1 MKTMKNDFNGNE
13 NNRFGN
19 RRFAHGN
26 NGNCKE
32 EKGMRNT
39 RNDFNRHDN
48 NRPGRFENGF
58 GRFENG
64 CGAHKHGCR
73 TGNGFGRPHFRGF
86 YRDPKAVWHAGFGP
100 GFHAHKHVCRHAGF
114 DFVNGRHCAPARAPF
129 RMRHAY
135 RGHGFGGYRG
145 GVHGFNGFR
154 GGFHG
159 FGPGRR
165 FHGYGFG
172 RPFHGFGRPHFNG
185 GRMRLFRGR
194 PFNRNFRACKP
205 AGFEC

>member
-48 NRPGRFENGF
+48 NRPGRFDTGF
-58 GRFENG
+58 ERFENG
-64 CGAHKHGCR
+64 CGTHKHGCR
-73 TGNGFGRPHFRGF
+73 NGNGFGRPHFRGF

-100 GFHAHKHVCRHAGF
+100 GFHAHRHGCRHAGF
-114 DFVNGRHCAPARAPF
+114 DFANGRHCAPARAPF
-129 RMRHAY
+129 RTRHAY
-135 RGHGFGGYRG
+135 RGHGFG
-145 GVHGFNGFR
+145 
-154 GGFHG
+154 
-159 FGPGRR
+159 
-165 FHGYGFG
+165 
-172 RPFHGFGRPHFNG
+172 FGRPHFNG
-185 GRMRLFRGR
+185 RGYGYGFGHDFSGPFHGGRRPFHGR

>member
-48 NRPGRFENGF
+48 NRPGRFENG
-58 GRFENG
+58 

-73 TGNGFGRPHFRGF
+73 TGNGFGGPHFRGF
-86 YRDPKAVWHAGFGP
+86 YSDPKAVWHAGFGP
-100 GFHAHKHVCRHAGF
+100 GFRAHRHGCRHTGF
-114 DFVNGRHCAPARAPF
+114 DFANGRHCAPARAPF

-135 RGHGFGGYRG
+135 RGHGFGGG
-145 GVHGFNGFR
+145 FHGFNGFS

-165 FHGYGFG
+165 FHGYGFA
-172 RPFHGFGRPHFNG
+172 RHFHGFGRPHFHG
-185 GRMRLFRGR
+185 CRMRPFHGR

-205 AGFEC
+205 AGFKC

>member
-1 MKTMKNDFNGNE
+1 MKTMKNEFNRNE
-13 NNRFGN
+13 NRFGN
-19 RRFAHGN
+19 RRFAHEN

-48 NRPGRFENGF
+48 NRPGRFDNGF

-64 CGAHKHGCR
+64 CGAHKHGFR
-73 TGNGFGRPHFRGF
+73 TGNGFGRQHFRGF

-100 GFHAHKHVCRHAGF
+100 RFHAHKHNCRHAGF
-114 DFVNGRHCAPARAPF
+114 DFANGRRCAPARAPF

-135 RGHGFGGYRG
+135 RGHGFGGG
-145 GVHGFNGFR
+145 FHGFNGFR
-154 GGFHG
+154 GGIHG
-159 FGPGRR
+159 FGPGRH
-165 FHGYGFG
+165 FHGNGYG
-172 RPFHGFGRPHFNG
+172 RHFHGFARPHFHG
-185 GRMRLFRGR
+185 GRMRHFHGR

>member
-48 NRPGRFENGF
+48 NRAGRFENGF

-64 CGAHKHGCR
+64 CGAHKNGCR
-73 TGNGFGRPHFRGF
+73 GGNGFGKPHFRGF

-100 GFHAHKHVCRHAGF
+100 GFHAHRHGCRHAGF
-114 DFVNGRHCAPARAPF
+114 DFANGRHCAPARAPF
-129 RMRHAY
+129 RTRHAY
-135 RGHGFGGYRG
+135 RGHGFG
-145 GVHGFNGFR
+145 
-154 GGFHG
+154 
-159 FGPGRR
+159 
-165 FHGYGFG
+165 
-172 RPFHGFGRPHFNG
+172 FGRPHFNG
-185 GRMRLFRGR
+185 RGYGYGFGHDFSGPFHGGRRPFHGR